1 MSEKIK
7 RNVNGAFRVIKTFA
21 DESIYIAGTAVDIKQ
36 NRLVAELEGKGLI
49 EKANVKVKAKFSA
62 PPVNPDK
69 PAPSRAKRKPR
80 K

>member
-21 DESIYIAGTAVDIKQ
+21 DESIYIAGTAVDIQQ

-49 EKANVKVKAKFSA
+49 EKANVKAKFSA
-62 PPVNPDK
+62 PPANPDK